1 DPRWRARAD
10 ARGRPR
16 RRHEGACTR
25 HPAGRAG
32 CCAGAGAA
40 PRSGLGRT
48 LARPGRDPVH
58 PRRRRA
64 RHLVEPHAVSARNK
78 ELLNLGFAALV
89 ASAAFASVSI
99 VGTGLVSARWLG
111 YVGVIFGLYLVAHV
125 VARFTVP
132 YADPTLLPLVGLLT
146 ALGLTVIYRLG
157 PEDARRQAV
166 WVAVGIGLLVAT
178 LIWLRYDYRVLE
190 RYKYLFGVSAV
201 VLLLLPSVPGL
212 GERVNGVKLW
222 IKVGPLQFQPGE
234 LAKIFLIVF
243 LAGYLR
249 DKREA
254 LARGRLKDL
263 GPLLVI
269 WGAAML
275 VLVQTSDLGSAL
287 LNFGIFL
294 AMLYVATGRGV
305 FVAGGA
311 VLFVLGAT
319 AVYKVVSHVE
329 ERVTI
334 WLHP

>member
-1 DPRWRARAD
+1 MPVQ
-10 ARGRPR
+10 
-16 RRHEGACTR
+16 RH
-25 HPAGRAG
+25 
-32 CCAGAGAA
+32 GAG
-40 PRSGLGRT
+40 SGGRW
-48 LARPGRDPVH
+48 LALVAILLTA
-58 PRRRRA
+58 RRRRA
-64 RHLVEPHAVSARNK
+64 RRLVEPHAVSARNK

-157 PEDARRQAV
+157 PDDARRQAV
-166 WVAVGIGLLVAT
+166 WVAIGIGVLAAT
-178 LIWLRYDYRVLE
+178 LIWLRFDYRVLE
-190 RYKYLFGVSAV
+190 RYKYLFGISAV

-212 GERVNGVKLW
+212 GHRVNGVKLW
-222 IKVGPLQFQPGE
+222 IKIGPMQFQPGE
-234 LAKIFLIVF
+234 LAKIFLIIF

-254 LARGRLKDL
+254 LAQGRLKDL
-263 GPLLVI
+263 GPLLAI

-294 AMLYVATGRGV
+294 AMVYAATGRALYVGV
-305 FVAGGA
+305 GIALFVAGSAALYNALEPRPAARHRVAAPVDGRA
-311 VLFVLGAT
+311 RSTARSTASSTTARTAT
-319 AVYKVVSHVE
+319 RTSS
-329 ERVTI
+329 
-334 WLHP
+334 